1 MTAERSYPVTRP
13 KVALIQT
20 RWREEVEDN
29 RERVLA
35 MVDEAGGAGPLDL
48 ICLPE
53 FFLGAPWYFPGRG
66 HLKGVVDDTIPG
78 RTIDSLAER
87 AARYRCYI
95 LCGTIVEREGDR
107 YFNTSVLVD
116 PRGHIVGKA
125 RKIHRYSAEMLAV
138 EAGEGQLLV
147 ETPFG
152 RVGVCV
158 CSDFWIQEM
167 PRLLAL
173 RGAEITITP
182 RAPGFAPER
191 FLVHIYD
198 KWRNFR
204 WERAM
209 TVLYDDRTPPYVAEY
224 VRAAQ

>member
-20 RWREEVEDN
+20 RWREQVEEN

-66 HLKGVVDDTIPG
+66 HLKGLVDDTIPG
-78 RTIDSLAER
+78 RTIDQLAER
-87 AARYRCYI
+87 ATRYRCYI

-116 PRGHIVGKA
+116 SRGQIVGKA
-125 RKIHRYSAEMLAV
+125 RKIHRYSADV
-138 EAGEGQLLV
+138 N
-147 ETPFG
+147 G
-152 RVGVCV
+152 RREVHL
-158 CSDFWIQEM
+158 SD
-167 PRLLAL
+167 
-173 RGAEITITP
+173 G
-182 RAPGFAPER
+182 
-191 FLVHIYD
+191 
-198 KWRNFR
+198 
-204 WERAM
+204 
-209 TVLYDDRTPPYVAEY
+209 
-224 VRAAQ
+224 